1 MKGMFRLRIERGTGP
16 RSELVVADERITIGR
31 DPSAEFVV
39 QGDDVSPLHCEIQR
53 DTDGFRIRDLGSVQ
67 GTRVSG
73 TPVREALLPD
83 EARITLGDTELSFSR
98 LEVDV
103 PSGKGSPLRRP
114 RYARTGR
121 RTDVTALP
129 FKHAKSKILERFE
142 REYVAT
148 MLEQCGGNIT
158 AAAQSAKLHRV
169 HFLRLMDRYGLR
181 RSKPKSV

>member
-16 RSELVVADERITIGR
+16 HSELVITAAHITIGR
-31 DPSAEFVV
+31 DPGAAFVV
-39 QGDDVSPLHCEIQR
+39 HGDDVSLLHCEIQR
-53 DTDGFRIRDLGSVQ
+53 DPDGFRIRDLGSLH

-83 EARITLGDTELSFSR
+83 EARITLGETELSFSR
-98 LEVDV
+98 LEADV
-103 PSGKGSPLRRP
+103 PSSRGSASRRS
-114 RYARTGR
+114 RYARAGR
-121 RTDVTALP
+121 RTEVTALP
-129 FKHAKSKILERFE
+129 FKHAKSKLLERFE

-169 HFLRLMDRYGLR
+169 HFLRLMDRHGLR
-181 RSKPKSV
+181 RPKAKSV